1 MMLRRVGFLSLL
13 SLLALLPAALGPASA
28 GPVVFKKLTVVSGPT
43 PFKPGCEGAPQTGT
57 LYPNAEVEPWVA
69 VNPRDP
75 RHIVGVWQQDRY
87 SNGGARSL
95 LAAVSFN
102 GGKNWQIS
110 MAPISRCSGGNPQNG
125 GDYERASD
133 PWVTF
138 APNGDVYQIAI
149 AFNDSNPINAVLVS
163 KSTDGGKT
171 WGNPATLIRDTAPTV
186 FNDKESIT
194 ADPNDARFVY
204 AVWDRLVFPSEEA
217 RGRAPERAIGFR
229 GPAWFAR
236 TTDGGQT
243 WEAPRVIF
251 DPGEVNQTIS
261 NQIVVRPQAKGGEL
275 INLFDLIYNAKNAQG
290 VRGFNIAVI
299 RSTDKGETWSQPII
313 VSKQVLFDGVRDPD
327 TGTPVRTGDIV
338 PDIAVDPN
346 SGNLYVVWQDQR
358 FSPAGAH
365 HIAFSMSTDG
375 GLTWTPP
382 IRVDKTPLNVHAFT
396 ASVHVAA
403 DGTVGVSY
411 YDFRR
416 HTSASS
422 ILETDYWFVHCHPFT
437 GDCTN
442 PANWAETHIAGP
454 FDMRGAP
461 FAGGYFVGDYEG
473 LASAGDVF
481 LPFFVQV
488 NTGNP
493 SNRTD
498 VFAAD

>member
-1 MMLRRVGFLSLL
+1 MLKWVA
-13 SLLALLPAALGPASA
+13 LLALLSPLVFFWSGAPGLVAA
-28 GPVVFKKLTVVSGPT
+28 GPVVFKKLTVVSKAT
-43 PFKPGCEGAPQTGT
+43 PFSPGCEGAPQTGT
-57 LYPNAEVEPWVA
+57 VYPNAEVEPWVA
-69 VNPRDP
+69 VNPQNSKR
-75 RHIVGVWQQDRY
+75 IVGVWQQDRY
-87 SNGGARSL
+87 SNGGARGL

-102 GGKNWQIS
+102 GGSSWQVS
-110 MAPISRCSGGNPQNG
+110 MAPFSRCSGGNAQNG

-138 APNGDVYQIAI
+138 SPNGDVYQIAI
-149 AFNDSNPINAVLVS
+149 AFNDSNPTNAVLVS

-171 WGNPATLIRDTAPTV
+171 WSNPVTLIRDTSPTV

-194 ADPNDARFVY
+194 ADPNDSRFVY
-204 AVWDRLVFPSEEA
+204 AVWDRLVFPSEQA

-229 GPAWFAR
+229 GPTWFAR

-243 WEAPRVIF
+243 WEAPRIIF

-299 RSTDKGETWSQPII
+299 RSADRGLTWSGPII
-313 VSKQVLFDGVRDPD
+313 ISKQVLFDVVRDPD
-327 TGTPVRTGDIV
+327 TGIPVRTGDIV

-358 FSPAGAH
+358 FSPTGAH

-382 IRVDKTPLNVHAFT
+382 VRVDKAPLNVHAFT

-403 DGTVGVSY
+403 DGTVGVTY

-416 HTSASS
+416 HTPASS
-422 ILETDYWFVHCHPFT
+422 ILETDYWFVHCHSN
-437 GDCTN
+437 CTD
-442 PANWAETHIAGP
+442 PENWAETHIAGP

-461 FAGGYFVGDYEG
+461 FARGYFVGDYEG
-473 LASAGDVF
+473 LASAGNVF

-488 NTGNP
+488 NTGSV